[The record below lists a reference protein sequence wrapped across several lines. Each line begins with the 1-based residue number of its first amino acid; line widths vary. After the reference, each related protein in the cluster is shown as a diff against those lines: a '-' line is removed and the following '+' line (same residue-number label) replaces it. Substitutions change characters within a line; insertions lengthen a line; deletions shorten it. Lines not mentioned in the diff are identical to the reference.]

1 MIISLIVAISKNKVI
16 GKNNKLIWNL
26 PKDMKF
32 FMDSTLGH
40 AVIMERKN
48 FESIPAKYR
57 PLKNRTNIIISRNKN
72 FTANNCIIVHSI
84 QESLK
89 CMNFEEGEEVF
100 VIGGGEIYRR
110 FLELDLVD
118 KMYITH
124 IDEIFDGDIFFPDF
138 EITRWQTKEIL
149 SHQKD
154 EKNPHNFSI
163 VEYIKKD

>member
-40 AVIMERKN
+40 AVIMGRKN

-89 CMNFEEGEEVF
+89 CMNFQEGEEVF
-100 VIGGGEIYRR
+100 VI
-110 FLELDLVD
+110 
-118 KMYITH
+118 
-124 IDEIFDGDIFFPDF
+124 
-138 EITRWQTKEIL
+138 
-149 SHQKD
+149 
-154 EKNPHNFSI
+154 
-163 VEYIKKD
+163 